1 MDKGK
6 EFCQILLSV
15 LFFLKRPPKKLVGQ
29 SLSAFVATTFQH
41 VSACRRSHSLT
52 ETVYL
57 ALLSLFGLISS
68 FHNTFSCIWFFFFS
82 FFGGCQRFA
91 LSNFFIISQN
101 RKARQA
107 ILMLFSFSFA
117 CFAEF
122 FKVFTLTILIVRPY
136 VQVKSNI
143 DCRFRLRFQA

>member
-68 FHNTFSCIWFFFFS
+68 FHNTFSCIWFFFF
-82 FFGGCQRFA
+82 FVFWW
-91 LSNFFIISQN
+91 LS
-101 RKARQA
+101 
-107 ILMLFSFSFA
+107 
-117 CFAEF
+117 E
-122 FKVFTLTILIVRPY
+122 VRPQQLFHY
-136 VQVKSNI
+136 IAKPQSPSSDFNAI
-143 DCRFRLRFQA
+143 FFFFRLICGIF